1 MAIRDRPAIRGAEC
15 NPMVASRPTTYR
27 ACSTETRTSFSQL
40 SQTSHTCQSP
50 YALPARVADTRRVAR
65 APTRAMTIMSSE
77 FNRPSSRARRGRRTR
92 LLAAAGAACAIA
104 LGASGFAT
112 AAPALASAETVL
124 QDDAVLLHSDDA
136 GVLQA
141 MQELKQLGVDRVRV
155 TAGWSVLAPN
165 ADSPTPPAGFDGT
178 DPAAYPPLIWRN
190 LDRTVRDA
198 HAVGLKL
205 DIDIAFWAPRW
216 ATKDPAS
223 TPDRLA
229 TDIDPQ
235 LYAQFAT
242 AIARRY
248 SGSYTP
254 PAPPT
259 PQTTQPSP
267 GPQPQSSPP
276 PQSSPSP
283 DANVMNNMLGL
294 FHGRAVKMNSASS
307 KAWPRV
313 RRHRKRGHHHY
324 GANDEAGPLPAVD
337 MFTIWNE
344 PNQPGF
350 LKPQWTMEN
359 GAWVASSADVYRA
372 LVQAA
377 YPAIKAAAPNAKVLI
392 GATASMGSNHPGQ
405 GSVAPLAFLRQLACV
420 DRNLTP
426 ITTGACANFTPLP
439 GDGWSH
445 HPYSL
450 LWRPDWVPHNP
461 DMAPIGATSR
471 LTSMLRTLV
480 REGRIAPAAANVYMT
495 EYGYGTN
502 PPDPESPF
510 GLSDQ
515 VKNLAWAENIA
526 LRDPAVKMWPQ
537 FLLRDRP
544 DGPAGPQMR
553 MFGDWHTGLF
563 FNDGTPKPSAT
574 TFRVPSFA
582 QCVTSGKRNFT
593 MIWGRL
599 RGANAASA
607 SVVQATTDGHA
618 WTAAH
623 TASSTS
629 RHAATASQ
637 APAPDGIVTRYVP
650 YSPHVS
656 YRLVWNDPGDG
667 TFTGVAV
674 KPLPCTASAKLRRRA
689 RAHH

>member
-1 MAIRDRPAIRGAEC
+1 MIMSRTPTTRSSQSRRRDRA
-15 NPMVASRPTTYR
+15 
-27 ACSTETRTSFSQL
+27 
-40 SQTSHTCQSP
+40 
-50 YALPARVADTRRVAR
+50 
-65 APTRAMTIMSSE
+65 
-77 FNRPSSRARRGRRTR
+77 R
-92 LLAAAGAACAIA
+92 LLIATGAACAAA
-104 LGASGFAT
+104 LSAGALAT
-112 AAPALASAETVL
+112 AAPALAVSETVL
-124 QDDAVLLHSDDA
+124 QDDAVILHSDDA
-136 GVLQA
+136 GVMQA

-165 ADSPTPPAGFDGT
+165 PDSPTPPAGFDGS
-178 DPAAYPPLIWRN
+178 DPNAYPPLIWRN
-190 LDRTVRDA
+190 LDRAVRDA
-198 HAVGLKL
+198 HALGLKV

-216 ATKDPAS
+216 ATKDLAT
-223 TPDRLA
+223 TPNQLS

-235 LYAQFAT
+235 LYAQFAR
-242 AIARRY
+242 AVARRY

-254 PAPPT
+254 PLPPV
-259 PQTTQPSP
+259 PQTNQPAP
-267 GPQPQSSPP
+267 NPPPSSPP
-276 PQSSPSP
+276 SSAPSP
-283 DANVMNNMLGL
+283 DANVVNNMLGL
-294 FHGRAVKMNSASS
+294 FHGSAVKMNSASS
-307 KAWPRV
+307 RSWPRV
-313 RRHRKRGHHHY
+313 PRHRKKGHHNY
-324 GANDEAGPLPAVD
+324 GAHDDAGPLPAVD

-350 LKPQWTMEN
+350 LKPQWTNEN
-359 GAWVASSADVYRA
+359 GVWVASSADVYRA

-377 YPAIKAAAPNAKVLI
+377 YPVIKAAAPNATVLI

-420 DRNLTP
+420 DKNLKP
-426 ITTGACANFTPLP
+426 ITAGACANFTPLP

-461 DMAPIGATSR
+461 DMAPIGATFR

-480 REGRIAPAAANVYMT
+480 HEGRIAPADANVYMT

-502 PPDPESPF
+502 PPDPQAPF

-563 FNDGTPKPSAT
+563 YNDGTPKPVAA
-574 TFRVPSFA
+574 TFRVPTFA
-582 QCVTSGKRNFT
+582 QCVSSGGQKFT

-599 RGANAASA
+599 RDANAASA
-607 SVVQATTDGHA
+607 SIVQATTDGHA
-618 WTAAH
+618 WIAAH
-623 TASSTS
+623 TAATTK

-637 APAPDGIVTRYVP
+637 APALDGIVTRFVP
-650 YSPHVS
+650 YRPHTS
-656 YRLVWNDPGDG
+656 YRLVWSDPLAGG
-667 TFTGVAV
+667 FTGVAV
-674 KPLPCTASAKLRRRA
+674 KPAPCVAQASGRSHVRA
-689 RAHH
+689 RARH

>member
-1 MAIRDRPAIRGAEC
+1 
-15 NPMVASRPTTYR
+15 V
-27 ACSTETRTSFSQL
+27 CSTEL
-40 SQTSHTCQSP
+40 
-50 YALPARVADTRRVAR
+50 
-65 APTRAMTIMSSE
+65 
-77 FNRPSSRARRGRRTR
+77 
-92 LLAAAGAACAIA
+92 
-104 LGASGFAT
+104 AT
-112 AAPALASAETVL
+112 AAPALAAPETVL

-136 GVLQA
+136 GVMQA
-141 MQELKQLGVDRVRV
+141 MQELKQLGVDRVRI
-155 TAGWSVLAPN
+155 TAGWSVLAPSP
-165 ADSPTPPAGFDGT
+165 DSPTPPAGFDGS

-190 LDRTVRDA
+190 LDRAVRDA

-216 ATKDPAS
+216 AAKDPAS

-235 LYAQFAT
+235 LYAQFT
-242 AIARRY
+242 AAVARRY

-254 PAPPT
+254 PAPPA
-259 PQTTQPSP
+259 PQTTQPNPS
-267 GPQPQSSPP
+267 PQPQSPP

-283 DANVMNNMLGL
+283 DANVTNNMLGL
-294 FHGRAVKMNSASS
+294 WHGRAVKMNSAAS
-307 KAWPRV
+307 KAWPRA
-313 RRHRKRGHHHY
+313 RRHHKGHHHY
-324 GANDEAGPLPAVD
+324 GAHDGAGVLPAVD

-461 DMAPIGATSR
+461 DMAPIGATFR

-480 REGRIAPAAANVYMT
+480 REGRIAPGDASVYMT

-502 PPDPESPF
+502 PPDPQSPF
-510 GLSDQ
+510 GLGDQ

>member
-1 MAIRDRPAIRGAEC
+1 
-15 NPMVASRPTTYR
+15 
-27 ACSTETRTSFSQL
+27 
-40 SQTSHTCQSP
+40 
-50 YALPARVADTRRVAR
+50 
-65 APTRAMTIMSSE
+65 
-77 FNRPSSRARRGRRTR
+77 
-92 LLAAAGAACAIA
+92 LAN
-104 LGASGFAT
+104 
-112 AAPALASAETVL
+112 AAPALAVPETVL

-136 GVLQA
+136 GVMQA
-141 MQELKQLGVDRVRV
+141 MQELKQLGVDRVRI
-155 TAGWSVLAPN
+155 TAGWSVLAPSP
-165 ADSPTPPAGFDGT
+165 DSPTPPAGFDGS
-178 DPAAYPPLIWRN
+178 DPAAYAPLIWRN
-190 LDRTVRDA
+190 LDRAVRDA

-229 TDIDPQ
+229 TDVDPQ
-235 LYAQFAT
+235 LYAQFA
-242 AIARRY
+242 AAVARRY
-248 SGSYTP
+248 SGNYAPPAP

-259 PQTTQPSP
+259 TQPNPS
-267 GPQPQSSPP
+267 PQPQSPP

-294 FHGRAVKMNSASS
+294 WHGRAVKMNSAAS
-307 KAWPRV
+307 KAWPR
-313 RRHRKRGHHHY
+313 RARHRKCRHHRY
-324 GANDEAGPLPAVD
+324 CANDDAGPLPAVD

-350 LKPQWTMEN
+350 LKPQWAMEN

-372 LVQAA
+372 MVQAA
-377 YPAIKAAAPNAKVLI
+377 YPAIKSAAPSARVLI
-392 GATASMGSNHPGQ
+392 GATASMGSNHPGLR
-405 GSVAPLAFLRQLACV
+405 SVAPLAFLRQLACV

-461 DMAPIGATSR
+461 DMAPIGATFR

-480 REGRIAPAAANVYMT
+480 REGRIAPADANVYMT

-515 VKNLAWAENIA
+515 VKNLAWAENLA

-563 FNDGTPKPSAT
+563 FNDGTPKPSAA

-582 QCVTSGKRNFT
+582 RCVSSGGRNFT

-599 RGANAASA
+599 RDASGASA

-629 RHAATASQ
+629 RHAATASE
-637 APAPDGIVTRYVP
+637 APAPDGVVTRYVP
-650 YSPHVS
+650 YSAHVS
-656 YRLVWNDPGDG
+656 YRLVWNDPVDG
-667 TFTGVAV
+667 SFTGVAV
-674 KPLPCTASAKLRRRA
+674 KPAPCIAAAKPRTHRRSHT
-689 RAHH
+689 RAHY

>member
-1 MAIRDRPAIRGAEC
+1 
-15 NPMVASRPTTYR
+15 
-27 ACSTETRTSFSQL
+27 
-40 SQTSHTCQSP
+40 
-50 YALPARVADTRRVAR
+50 
-65 APTRAMTIMSSE
+65 
-77 FNRPSSRARRGRRTR
+77 
-92 LLAAAGAACAIA
+92 
-104 LGASGFAT
+104 
-112 AAPALASAETVL
+112 VL

-461 DMAPIGATSR
+461 DMAPIGATFR

-480 REGRIAPAAANVYMT
+480 REGRIAPADANVYMT

-526 LRDPAVKMWPQ
+526 LHDPAVKMWPQ

-563 FNDGTPKPSAT
+563 FNDGTPKPAAT

-629 RHAATASQ
+629 RHAATASE
-637 APAPDGIVTRYVP
+637 APAPDGVVTRYGP
-650 YSPHVS
+650 YRPHVS
-656 YRLVWNDPGDG
+656 YRLVWNDPVDG
-667 TFTGVAV
+667 SFTGVAV
-674 KPLPCTASAKLRRRA
+674 KPAPCIAAAKPRTHRRTHA